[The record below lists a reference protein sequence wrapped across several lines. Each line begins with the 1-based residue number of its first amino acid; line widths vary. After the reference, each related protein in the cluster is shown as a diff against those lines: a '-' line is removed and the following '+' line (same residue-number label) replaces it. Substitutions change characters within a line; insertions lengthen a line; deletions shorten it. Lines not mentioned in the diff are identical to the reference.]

1 MGKYKIDFA
10 NGCANEEY
18 YTKSGNKRFNRF
30 KIFTDTKGLK
40 ILTRNGVVFLTEENS
55 EVI

>member
-40 ILTRNGVVFLTEENS
+40 ILTKNGVVFLTEENS

>member
-10 NGCANEEY
+10 NGCAREQY
-18 YTKSGNKRFNRF
+18 YTKGGNLRFNNYA
-30 KIFTDTKGLK
+30 IFTDSKGLK

-55 EVI
+55 EVL